1 MGSGGGTEGVF
12 IEKNKRVKKYCAR
25 VHIGVNSPQ
34 FVYFVASE
42 VAIMAKILAFPP
54 PEKTPPKRELLK
66 VSGNAGKGRLSNQDY
81 GRTRSHL
88 TPDEVEAL
96 TTAAGQVGR
105 HRLRDRLMVL
115 VAYRHAL
122 RVTELVNLKWDQID
136 FRGARM
142 HVTRLKKGTPA
153 THPIEGDELRLLRRL
168 RRETEGAFVFATE
181 RRGPIS
187 RSTVNKLITRAG
199 ELAGIPFQVTPHM
212 LRHSTGFYLANK
224 DIPTRTIQ
232 AYLGHVS
239 IQHTSAYTALS
250 EGRFKN
256 LFR

>member
-1 MGSGGGTEGVF
+1 
-12 IEKNKRVKKYCAR
+12 
-25 VHIGVNSPQ
+25 
-34 FVYFVASE
+34 
-42 VAIMAKILAFPP
+42 MANILAFPP
-54 PEKTPPKRELLK
+54 SKKTPPDAEVLT
-66 VSGNAGKGRLSNQDY
+66 VSGIAGKGRLSNHDY

-88 TPDEVEAL
+88 TPDEVDTL

-105 HRLRDRLMVL
+105 HRLRDRVMVL

-122 RVTELVNLKWDQID
+122 RVSELTNLKWDQID
-136 FRGARM
+136 FRGARV

-168 RRETEGAFVFATE
+168 RKETEGAFVFTTE
-181 RRGPIS
+181 RGGPIS
-187 RSTVNKLITRAG
+187 RSAVNKLITRAG
-199 ELAGIPFQVTPHM
+199 ELAGIPLKVTPHM

-256 LFR
+256 LWR